1 MSGFNKWMGIG
12 NLTEDPVLRHTN
24 SGTPVLQMR
33 IACNERYKD
42 RDGAWK
48 DRAEYV
54 TCVVWGKRGEA
65 LAGILSKGR
74 QVFVEGSL
82 RTSSYEDRDGNKRY
96 KTEVNAQNVV
106 LCGGGSGGRSKRG
119 GGEEPSDSGYGAVPD
134 ESDIPF

>member
-12 NLTEDPVLRHTN
+12 NLTEDPALRHTN

-33 IACNERYKD
+33 MACNERYKD
-42 RDGAWK
+42 RDGNWK

-106 LCGGGSGGRSKRG
+106 LCGGGGGSRHS
-119 GGEEPSDSGYGAVPD
+119 GGEEHSEDGYGEAPED
-134 ESDIPF
+134 DSLPF